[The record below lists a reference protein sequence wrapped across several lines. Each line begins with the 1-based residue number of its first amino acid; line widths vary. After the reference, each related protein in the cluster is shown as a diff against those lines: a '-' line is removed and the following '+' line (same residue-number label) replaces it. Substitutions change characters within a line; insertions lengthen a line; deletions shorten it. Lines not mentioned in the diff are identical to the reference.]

1 MKITKKER
9 IYDIVDIKFDRHDVE
24 LFESLGIYL
33 ELVVDGQGYE
43 HFVRFDDENIKE
55 TRKYNFIKKDIYKK
69 TNYDKL
75 HDFMLIVLFG
85 ISLLLLLFG
94 VIVAFVH
101 LFTC

>member
-1 MKITKKER
+1 MKKTKKLKTHNT
-9 IYDIVDIKFDRHDVE
+9 VNVKFDKHDIE
-24 LFESLGIYL
+24 MFESLGIYL
-33 ELVVDGQGYE
+33 ELTKNGYK
-43 HFVRFDDENIKE
+43 HTINAKE